1 MFRPLARETTRT
13 EYLDRPGL
21 AGPELAQSLRDIAR
35 LNRLGPTRS
44 LLICAAPFFERFARL
59 GDPGPLRVL
68 DLGTGGA
75 DIPVALV
82 NWARGRRYAVRV
94 LGLDVGPNVLA
105 CAAAA
110 TRGHPDIRLVA
121 ADALHPPVRAKS
133 VDLALCSLT
142 LHHLSEE
149 SVVALFRV
157 MADVS
162 RLGFVVSDLYRSRL
176 AYAAAW
182 VATRAI
188 SRNRLTR
195 HDGPLSARRAY
206 TKQELEQLAR
216 AAGVP
221 EIRWRRVPAFRVIGV
236 YERP

>member
-1 MFRPLARETTRT
+1 MIRPLARETTRT

-21 AGPELAQSLRDIAR
+21 AGPELAESLRDIAR
-35 LNRLGPTRS
+35 LNRLGSTRS
-44 LLICAAPFFERFARL
+44 LLVCAAPFFDRFARQ

-82 NWARGRRYAVRV
+82 NWARRRRRAVNV
-94 LGLDVGPNVLA
+94 LGVDVGAGVLA
-105 CAAAA
+105 CAAAT
-110 TRGHPDIRLVA
+110 TRGLPEVRLVA
-121 ADALHPPVRAKS
+121 ADALRPPIRAKG

-142 LHHLSEE
+142 LHHLPEE

-157 MADVS
+157 MAEVS
-162 RLGFVVSDLYRSRL
+162 RLGFVVSDLHRSRL
-176 AYAAAW
+176 AHAAVW

-206 TKQELEQLAR
+206 TKHELEQLAT

-221 EIRWRRVPAFRVIGV
+221 EIRWRRAPAFRVIGV

>member
-1 MFRPLARETTRT
+1 MFRPLARETTQS
-13 EYLDRPGL
+13 EYIDHPGL
-21 AGPELAQSLRDIAR
+21 AGPELAESLRDIGR

-75 DIPVALV
+75 DIPVALLS
-82 NWARGRRYAVRV
+82 WARRRRYAVRV
-94 LGLDVGPNVLA
+94 LGLDVGPSVLA

-110 TRGHPDIRLVA
+110 VGGHPEIRLVA
-121 ADALHPPVRAKS
+121 ADALHPPIRAKS

-142 LHHLSEE
+142 LHHLPEG
-149 SVVALFRV
+149 SVIELFRV
-157 MADVS
+157 MAEVS

-182 VATRAI
+182 IATRAI
-188 SRNRLTR
+188 SGNRLTR

-206 TKQELEQLAR
+206 TKQELERLAR
-216 AAGVP
+216 AAGLP
-221 EIRWRRVPAFRVIGV
+221 EMRWRRVPAFRVIGV